1 MMKKIRFAGEEDRE
15 KIAEAARAAG
25 ITAEDNGKD
34 GVFLMMEND
43 DRSISAAIGIKV
55 NGKEG
60 LLRSFILSPGTAPS
74 DILHFFQ
81 QTVAAAEKTG
91 VRQLFLVTPDRR
103 FSPFFEAFG
112 FKQVPNLQEEP
123 ATEVRGKIQ
132 ELLHSEGEDGML
144 LCYDFDIV
152 S

>member
-1 MMKKIRFAGEEDRE
+1 MVKKIRFASEEDQA
-15 KIAEAARAAG
+15 KITEAAQAAG
-25 ITAEDNGKD
+25 VPAEDTGKD
-34 GVFLMMEND
+34 GTFLLMEND

-55 NGKEG
+55 SGKEG
-60 LLRSFILSPGTAPS
+60 LLRTFILSPGTAPS

-81 QTVAAAEKTG
+81 QTVAAAETTG
-91 VRQLFLVTPDRR
+91 VRQLYLVTPDRR

-112 FKQVPNLQEEP
+112 FKPMENLPEEP
-123 ATEVRGKIQ
+123 VTEMREKIH
-132 ELLHSEGEDGML
+132 ELLCSKDEDGML